1 MLLFLLIYSNSFG
14 TMCDVCIITPL
25 KLLNLFSGKKKN
37 LFFLTGILFP
47 TFQHCIACYAMLEC
61 N

>member
-25 KLLNLFSGKKKN
+25 KLVFRQKEESV
-37 LFFLTGILFP
+37 FFNRYTISHIP
-47 TFQHCIACYAMLEC
+47 TLHSMLC
-61 N
+61 NVGM